1 MKIKVLAFLSVLG
14 LCTPL
19 LASDTDEKKEASIPI
34 SISSPVSPSLV
45 LQTSI
50 DGEEDSDLEAQKNT
64 RTTAASSTKKRKQ
77 KNKNPLGRGVLGEDD
92 EDEIEDRIYG
102 SGYHHGMRVAPN
114 LRGMPLR
121 LDGDDLQDDPTILPM
136 RDIQARETLLKRL
149 QEQDARRWT
158 FGIGFYS
165 NLATFCGVSGEVL
178 KGVATTFGGV
188 ALAVGSQQDKNWFN
202 YAVVLC
208 GTFGQSF
215 LIWSEKADS
224 AAKQRRYDIEKLTGY
239 QVKTLKLKNTLLQQT
254 GHPGLLRMGAVH
266 RPLFGVDE
274 GVMGNL
280 PQGQS
285 SFIPVDDPTI
295 IPMDPAAGQAI
306 LDNMQQQDGNRWLW
320 SEAFYG
326 WSASI
331 LGTLGNGL
339 SGVSTALAGA
349 ALFTGDEETKQWY
362 SFGVV
367 ISGATGS
374 LCSFLSAKARAAEKQ
389 CRVDVEK
396 MAGVEASLPTQPTAA
411 TDNAGAL

>member
-1 MKIKVLAFLSVLG
+1 MKVKILVCLGVLG
-14 LCTPL
+14 LWMPL
-19 LASDTDEKKEASIPI
+19 WASDTDEKKEISIPI
-34 SISSPVSPSLV
+34 STSSPMSPSLV
-45 LQTSI
+45 LHSST
-50 DGEEDSDLEAQKNT
+50 DEDSDIESQKKT
-64 RTTAASSTKKRKQ
+64 RTTSPSSTKKRKQ
-77 KNKNPLGRGVLGEDD
+77 KSKNPRGRGMFDEDD
-92 EDEIEDRIYG
+92 ERDLDDRTYG
-102 SGYHHGMRVAPN
+102 SGYHHGMGVARN
-114 LRGMPLR
+114 LRGVPLK

-215 LIWSEKADS
+215 LIWSEKAD
-224 AAKQRRYDIEKLTGY
+224 AAVKQRRYDVEKLTGY
-239 QVKTLKLKNTLLQQT
+239 QVKTLKLKNALRQQT
-254 GHPGLLRMGAVH
+254 GRPGLFRMGAVH
-266 RPLFGVDE
+266 GPLFAAGE
-274 GVMGNL
+274 GGMGNL

-306 LDNMQQQDGNRWLW
+306 LDNMQQQDGNRGLW
-320 SEAFYG
+320 SESFYG

-349 ALFTGDEETKQWY
+349 ALFTGDEQTKQWY

-374 LCSFLSAKARAAEKQ
+374 LCSFLSAKAKAAAKQ
-389 CRVDVEK
+389 CRADIEK
-396 MAGVEASLPTQPTAA
+396 MAGVEASMPTQPTAP
-411 TDNAGAL
+411 TDSADAV